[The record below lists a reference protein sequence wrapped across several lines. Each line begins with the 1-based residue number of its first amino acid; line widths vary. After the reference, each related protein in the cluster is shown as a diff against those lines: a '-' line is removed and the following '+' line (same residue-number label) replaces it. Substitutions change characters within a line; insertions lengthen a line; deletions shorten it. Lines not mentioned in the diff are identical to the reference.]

1 MKILNKKYNNN
12 ELLLGM
18 FLFVLIVMSMNQS
31 MPSDIQ
37 DVIMSFQGMFVALV
51 LLLVFFLKFNS
62 VIGILLVIFLYI
74 IFQNG
79 NSKHSVVPSN
89 TKMIPK
95 ETKPVVKNISKNKNN
110 YQSLEEEVVQTMLP
124 ISKQNNISQP
134 RYATS
139 SSSNELYTS
148 I

>member
-12 ELLLGM
+12 EVLLGM

-31 MPSDIQ
+31 MPSGIQ

-79 NSKHSVVPSN
+79 NSSQSVVPSN

-95 ETKPVVKNISKNKNN
+95 ETKPVVKNINKNN
-110 YQSLEEEVVQTMLP
+110 YKSLEEEVVQTMLP

>member
-74 IFQNG
+74 IYQNG
-79 NSKHSVVPSN
+79 NSKQSVVPSN

-95 ETKPVVKNISKNKNN
+95 ETKPVVKNITKTN
-110 YQSLEEEVVQTMLP
+110 YKSLEEETVQTMLP

>member
-12 ELLLGM
+12 EVLLGM
-18 FLFVLIVMSMNQS
+18 FLFVLIVMSMSQS
-31 MPSDIQ
+31 MPSGIQ

-79 NSKHSVVPSN
+79 NSNQSVVPSN

-95 ETKPVVKNISKNKNN
+95 ETKPVVKNITKNN
-110 YQSLEEEVVQTMLP
+110 YKSLEEEVVQTMLP

>member
-12 ELLLGM
+12 EVLLGM

-31 MPSDIQ
+31 MPSGIQ

-79 NSKHSVVPSN
+79 TSKQSVVPSN

-95 ETKPVVKNISKNKNN
+95 ETKPVVKNITKNN
-110 YQSLEEEVVQTMLP
+110 YKSLEEEVVQTMLP

>member
-1 MKILNKKYNNN
+1 MKILNKNYDAN
-12 ELLLGM
+12 EMFLGV
-18 FLFVLIVMSMNQS
+18 FLFVLIIMSMNKS
-31 MPSDIQ
+31 IPN
-37 DVIMSFQGMFVALV
+37 DVQEILTSFQGMFVSLI

-79 NSKHSVVPSN
+79 NKSNSVVPSN
-89 TKMIPK
+89 LKVMPK
-95 ETKPVVKNISKNKNN
+95 DTKPVIKNKKVNN
-110 YQSLEEEVVQTMLP
+110 YQSLEEEVVQNMLP

-134 RYATS
+134 KYS
-139 SSSNELYTS
+139 SLTSSNELYTT

>member
-31 MPSDIQ
+31 MPSAVQ

-74 IFQNG
+74 IYQNG
-79 NSKHSVVPSN
+79 NSKQSVVPSN

-95 ETKPVVKNISKNKNN
+95 ETKHVVKNITKTN
-110 YQSLEEEVVQTMLP
+110 YKSLEEETVQTMLP